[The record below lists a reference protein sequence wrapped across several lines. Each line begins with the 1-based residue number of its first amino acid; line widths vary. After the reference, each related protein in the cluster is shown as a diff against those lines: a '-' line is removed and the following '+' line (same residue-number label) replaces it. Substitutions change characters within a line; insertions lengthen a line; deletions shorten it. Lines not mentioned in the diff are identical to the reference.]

1 MLKKAEVNLKF
12 GHQASRPPCCQI
24 VNLQRL
30 FQRKNSTNIP
40 DPAQNNLKKMIIFW
54 MRKLWNIVI
63 IVNFFYG
70 PIEFVLVL
78 FFHEVKEMYIYN
90 TYIQYDD
97 MTMTSTWHD
106 SGDDKSIVNIIYD
119 GDDDVDPIEFV
130 YPLCLVESIFHCQ
143 TTFTRKSKPLPNNN
157 SSRIH
162 LSTWSK
168 YLSTIKIICKQ
179 EPNYLK
185 KLH

>member
-1 MLKKAEVNLKF
+1 MNNFLDEK
-12 GHQASRPPCCQI
+12 I
-24 VNLQRL
+24 VNYCDHSQFL
-30 FQRKNSTNIP
+30 
-40 DPAQNNLKKMIIFW
+40 
-54 MRKLWNIVI
+54 LWPNWICI
-63 IVNFFYG
+63 GAI
-70 PIEFVLVL
+70 

-97 MTMTSTWHD
+97 MAMTSTWHD

-179 EPNYLK
+179 EPNYFIKITVLSILVLK
-185 KLH
+185 LFFSNFVF